1 MPINLHRFSLGNV
14 PKFAWPGGYPIVAI
28 MDDGEHVC
36 ADCLNDATNPLH
48 FGASKDG
55 KSWKDRRRITMALL
69 FARIVIRLSS
79 RTSMEIEDVGYALLW
94 IAIAVFFAASIYVG
108 A

>member
-48 FGASKDG
+48 FGGENDG
-55 KSWKDRRRITMALL
+55 WRIEGWEILEGSAEDYDG
-69 FARIVIRLSS
+69 AVICAHCNSVIV
-79 RTSMEIEDVGYALLW
+79 ED
-94 IAIAVFFAASIYVG
+94 
-108 A
+108 